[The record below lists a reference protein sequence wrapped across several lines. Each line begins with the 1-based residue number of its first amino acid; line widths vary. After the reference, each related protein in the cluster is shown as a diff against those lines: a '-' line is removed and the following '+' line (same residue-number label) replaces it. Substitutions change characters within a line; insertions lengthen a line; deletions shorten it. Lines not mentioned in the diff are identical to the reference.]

1 MKTFAA
7 IYIGSYEISLKI
19 FEISAKRGL
28 HVIDHIRHRMELGKD
43 VYANGYVGYEMAD
56 ELCRVLKEYA
66 GIMESYRVD
75 AYQAYTG
82 ITLKD
87 AQNYMFLLE
96 QIRLRTKLEVNFLSN
111 SEQRFIGYQ
120 AVAGAPDFDD
130 MTKESAAVVD
140 VGGTS
145 LQITLFLNGHVVT
158 TQHLMLGMMRI
169 KEKLSGVGD
178 IASHY
183 ERQIQELVDKEL
195 EVFRALYL
203 KEEQDIKYVILMGD
217 YCASVM
223 NRLQKEN
230 DGHKAEAYRFCSYI
244 QKLQGRNLEQLAE
257 ELNLSNEND
266 PLIVPALIMYRSI
279 VQELNA
285 KTVCTPGMDITD
297 GIAYDYARKH
307 NMVKAGHDFEADVLS
322 ASRHLAKRYFG
333 YKPHLEA
340 LQTMSLMI
348 FDALKKVHGLGKRE
362 RLLLQTAAI
371 VHDCGKYV
379 SLVNGARCSY
389 QIIMSSEI
397 IGLSH
402 LEREIVACTVLFNAI
417 PLESYEKLADRLDR
431 KSYLTVTKLA
441 AILRVANALDRSHKQ
456 KFKNVKASVSERSFV
471 ITIETEEDFT
481 LEKDLFNSKASF
493 FEEVFSLKPVI
504 KAKKM
509 IV

>member
-7 IYIGSYEISLKI
+7 IYIGSYEISMKI
-19 FEISAKRGL
+19 FEISAKKRL

-56 ELCRVLKEYA
+56 ELCRVLKEYES
-66 GIMESYRVD
+66 IMESYRVD

-82 ITLKD
+82 IALKE

-120 AVAGAPDFDD
+120 AVAGAAGFDD

-145 LQITLFLNGHVVT
+145 LQITLFLDGHVVT

-169 KEKLSGVGD
+169 KEKLSSVGN

-203 KEEQDIKYVILMGD
+203 KEGQDIKYVILMGD

-223 NRLQKEN
+223 NRLQKTDE
-230 DGHKAEAYRFCSYI
+230 DHTTEAFRFCAYI
-244 QKLQGRNLEQLAE
+244 QKLQGYNLEQLAE

-266 PLIVPALIMYRSI
+266 QLIVPALIMYRSI

-322 ASRHLAKRYFG
+322 ASRQLAKRYFG
-333 YKPHLEA
+333 YEPHLEA

-348 FDALKKVHGLGKRE
+348 FDALKKNHGMGKRE

-371 VHDCGKYV
+371 VHDCGKYI
-379 SLVNGARCSY
+379 SLVNGAPCAY

-402 LEREIVACTVLFNAI
+402 LEREIVACTVLFNSM
-417 PLESYEKLADRLDR
+417 PLESYEKMADRLDR
-431 KSYLTVTKLA
+431 KSYLIVTKLA

-456 KFKNVKASVSERSFV
+456 KFKNVKACISERDFV
-471 ITIETEEDFT
+471 ITIETEQDFT
-481 LEKDLFNSKASF
+481 LEKELFNSKASF

-509 IV
+509 